1 MPLIPKAPLQNETLA
16 EEDAQEN
23 CDKVDIISEESN
35 MQAEE
40 RPNQAI
46 SMDKIADQIYQ
57 PADNDDS
64 AVEPSAESAVP
75 SALEPSDDIG
85 TFDTSTEATNV
96 DGDVEVVLVNKGDHG
111 NEPRIVSLMLDEEFT
126 IEDLPTPPDTPSS
139 GNTEDPAFAFLATLP
154 ENMLEEED
162 DEFARLLEEVEDF
175 Q

>member
-1 MPLIPKAPLQNETLA
+1 
-16 EEDAQEN
+16 
-23 CDKVDIISEESN
+23 

-46 SMDKIADQIYQ
+46 SMDTIADQIDQ

-96 DGDVEVVLVNKGDHG
+96 DGDVEVVLVNKA
-111 NEPRIVSLMLDEEFT
+111 SK
-126 IEDLPTPPDTPSS
+126 
-139 GNTEDPAFAFLATLP
+139 
-154 ENMLEEED
+154 
-162 DEFARLLEEVEDF
+162 
-175 Q
+175 

>member
-16 EEDAQEN
+16 EEDAKEN
-23 CDKVDIISEESN
+23 CDKVESN

-46 SMDKIADQIYQ
+46 SMDTIADQIDQ

-85 TFDTSTEATNV
+85 KFDTSTEATNV

-162 DEFARLLEEVEDF
+162 DEFARLLKEVEDF